1 VPLRI
6 VVADDNDAFLAAAR
20 DVLSRAPGIEVV
32 TAVSTGR
39 LVLDACD
46 EHRPDVAVVD
56 VQMPGGGPELAAEI
70 ARRWPATRIMC
81 LSARD
86 DADTVVAMLAAGATA
101 YVAKGALDEDLAT
114 CVRRCGEGMLF
125 VLAGC
130 ADDVRRRLEELV
142 SRWGQSA

>member
-20 DVLSRAPGIEVV
+20 DVLSGAPGIEVAA
-32 TAVSTGR
+32 AVNTGR
-39 LVLDACD
+39 LVLDACE
-46 EHRPDVAVVD
+46 EHRPDIAVLD

-86 DADTVVAMLAAGATA
+86 DAETVVAMLAAGATA

-114 CVRRCGEGMLF
+114 CVRRCGQGMLF

-130 ADDVRRRLEELV
+130 ADDVRQRLEELV
-142 SRWGQSA
+142 NRWGQSA

>member
-20 DVLSRAPGIEVV
+20 DVLSAAPELEVAA
-32 TAVSTGR
+32 AVSTGR
-39 LVLDACD
+39 LVLEACD
-46 EHRPDVAVVD
+46 DHRPDVAVID
-56 VQMPGGGPELAAEI
+56 VQMPGGGPALAGEI
-70 ARRWPATRIMC
+70 SRRWPETRIMC

-86 DADTVVAMLAAGATA
+86 DADTVLAMLAAGATA

-125 VLAGC
+125 VIAGC
-130 ADDVRRRLEELV
+130 AADVRQRLQELV
-142 SRWGQSA
+142 GRWGQGA